1 MIGLNTSAFIEAAIV
16 GRPVHTIVVPRF
28 AERREGTVH
37 FHYLKSVGGGVFRLA
52 QNFDEHRRS
61 SLPRCASRF
70 LRTCTPSSSAFVR
83 PFGLDRAATDV
94 FGAILDL
101 GRSPTAAPGR
111 APLWAPALQL
121 LLRPLALAAHVAVAR
136 IGIPDDRTVLE
147 LQRGAHRRRYRRQR
161 DARRQRN
168 RGP

>member
-16 GRPVHTIVVPRF
+16 GRPVHTIVVPEF
-28 AERREGTVH
+28 AERQEGTVH

-52 QNFDEHRRS
+52 RISTNIAQLATSLREPIPENLHAGFVALS
-61 SLPRCASRF
+61 SAPSVSTGLPRTFSE
-70 LRTCTPSSSAFVR
+70 
-83 PFGLDRAATDV
+83 
-94 FGAILDL
+94 AILDL

-136 IGIPDDRTVLE
+136 IENRTIEPFSSCSERAADD
-147 LQRGAHRRRYRRQR
+147 YRRQR
-161 DARRQRN
+161 DAGGSAS